1 MERKRIMAFT
11 NSHRA
16 APGSPAPGSAAV
28 SSAKPSGTPACQSR
42 AYAEGGHQLEK
53 LEFALAVAMTRGDQQ
68 RVDQLRAEIDAL
80 GGNREEP
87 GT

>member
-1 MERKRIMAFT
+1 MAFT
-11 NSHRA
+11 NSHR
-16 APGSPAPGSAAV
+16 PAPAST
-28 SSAKPSGTPACQSR
+28 KPSGTPACQNR
-42 AYAEGGHQLEK
+42 GYTEGGHQLEK

-68 RVDQLRAEIDAL
+68 RVDSLRAEIDAL

>member
-1 MERKRIMAFT
+1 MGRKRTMAFPT
-11 NSHRA
+11 SHRPA
-16 APGSPAPGSAAV
+16 A
-28 SSAKPSGTPACQSR
+28 TPACQSVGAASSNR

-53 LEFALAVAMTRGDQQ
+53 LEFALAVAITRGDSQ
-68 RVDQLRAEIDAL
+68 RIDQLRAQIAEL

>member
-1 MERKRIMAFT
+1 MAFT
-11 NSHRA
+11 NSHFTTARRIA
-16 APGSPAPGSAAV
+16 AGTSAAGT
-28 SSAKPSGTPACQSR
+28 SASGTPACQSR

-53 LEFALAVAMTRGDQQ
+53 LEFALAVAITRGDRQ
-68 RVDQLRAEIDAL
+68 REQQLRAAIDAL

>member
-1 MERKRIMAFT
+1 MGRKRTMAFPA
-11 NSHRA
+11 SHRPA
-16 APGSPAPGSAAV
+16 A
-28 SSAKPSGTPACQSR
+28 TPACQSVGTGASNR

-53 LEFALAVAMTRGDQQ
+53 LEFALAVAITRGDAQ
-68 RVDQLRAEIDAL
+68 RIDQLRAQIAEL

>member
-1 MERKRIMAFT
+1 MERKLTMAFS
-11 NSHRA
+11 NSHRT
-16 APGSPAPGSAAV
+16 APASPAG
-28 SSAKPSGTPACQSR
+28 KPSASPACQIR
-42 AYAEGGHQLEK
+42 GYAEGGHQLEK

-68 RVDQLRAEIDAL
+68 RVDQLRGQIDAL

>member
-1 MERKRIMAFT
+1 MAFPT
-11 NSHRA
+11 SHRPA
-16 APGSPAPGSAAV
+16 A
-28 SSAKPSGTPACQSR
+28 TPACQTSGPGSTTTR

-53 LEFALAVAMTRGDQQ
+53 LEFALAVAMTRGDAQ
-68 RVDQLRAEIDAL
+68 RIEQLRAQIAEL

>member
-1 MERKRIMAFT
+1 MAFPT
-11 NSHRA
+11 SHRPA
-16 APGSPAPGSAAV
+16 A
-28 SSAKPSGTPACQSR
+28 TPACQSAASAPQNR

-53 LEFALAVAMTRGDQQ
+53 LEFALAVAITRGDAQ
-68 RVDQLRAEIDAL
+68 RIDQLRAQIADL

>member
-1 MERKRIMAFT
+1 MAFT
-11 NSHRA
+11 NSHFTTAHR
-16 APGSPAPGSAAV
+16 SAAG
-28 SSAKPSGTPACQSR
+28 SSAAGTPACQSR

-53 LEFALAVAMTRGDQQ
+53 LEFALAVAITRGDRQ
-68 RVDQLRAEIDAL
+68 REQQLRAAIDAL

>member
-1 MERKRIMAFT
+1 MERKRTMAFS
-11 NSHRA
+11 NSHRTAPATALSA
-16 APGSPAPGSAAV
+16 ATGKASGSPA
-28 SSAKPSGTPACQSR
+28 CQNR
-42 AYAEGGHQLEK
+42 GYAEGGHQLEK

-68 RVDQLRAEIDAL
+68 RVDRLRDQIDAL

>member
-1 MERKRIMAFT
+1 MERKRTMAFS
-11 NSHRA
+11 NSHRT
-16 APGSPAPGSAAV
+16 APT
-28 SSAKPSGTPACQSR
+28 SSSGANKPSGTPACQNR
-42 AYAEGGHQLEK
+42 GYAEGGHQLEK